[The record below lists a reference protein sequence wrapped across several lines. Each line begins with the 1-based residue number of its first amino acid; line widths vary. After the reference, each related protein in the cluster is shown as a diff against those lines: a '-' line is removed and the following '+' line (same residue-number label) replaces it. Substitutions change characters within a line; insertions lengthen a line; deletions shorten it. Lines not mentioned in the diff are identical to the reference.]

1 MPKMNSSGRRQ
12 LKTIRWWGGKQNPKR
27 LEWILSLLPTNRK
40 SYIEPFGGMA
50 SVLLNRPPAYS
61 ETYNDLNGRVVNWF
75 KVVRD
80 QPADLIR
87 LLKATPYSRQI
98 WEECCQAISEEDQHS
113 PLNRAYHFTVVVS
126 MNMLHNDN
134 IEELKGTWARSPVRP
149 DKAHGFAKLPPELPF
164 ISARFRKVQIEN
176 IDAIK
181 LLKDCAKFP
190 NTLIYCDPPY
200 LSRDSSGYKND
211 NFDVEELEEVLLAQK
226 GAVAI
231 SGANEEWDSLG
242 WHKHEQR
249 LAKNRVM
256 HGFELGED
264 DTEAVWTNYA
274 VPRVKA

>member
-1 MPKMNSSGRRQ
+1 M
-12 LKTIRWWGGKQNPKR
+12 TWWGGKQNPQR

-50 SVLLNRPPAYS
+50 SVLLNRPPAHS
-61 ETYNDLNGRVVNWF
+61 EIYNDINGRVANWF

-98 WEECCQAISEEDQHS
+98 WEECRQAIVEEEQHS
-113 PLNRAYHFTVVVS
+113 ALNRAYHFTVVVS
-126 MNMLHNDN
+126 MNIRHNDN
-134 IEELKGTWARSPVRP
+134 IQAHTKGTWSRSPVRP
-149 DKAHGFAKLPPELPF
+149 NSGKFAKLPPELPF

-211 NFDVEELEEVLLAQK
+211 DFDVEELKEVLLAQK

-242 WHKHEQR
+242 WQKHEQR

-256 HGFELGED
+256 HGFELGEND
-264 DTEAVWTNYA
+264 MEAVWCNYE
-274 VPRVKA
+274 VPRIKA